1 MSGGDP
7 RTAARRRPWL
17 FALKIAVS
25 VGLVAWLARGLGWK
39 AIVNAMARAQPAH
52 VLLAAG
58 LLVVSH
64 LFASWQWGR
73 LLARVGVSVRPWR
86 VVGYTWAAALGN
98 LVLPTGAG
106 GDVARVIGA
115 GRESGEGAAVLAA
128 TLVDRLLGLSMLGTL
143 GLLGLLRMPELEG
156 THSGRTVMVAIM
168 ANAAAT
174 LGLLVFLLGPMRAKA
189 LSWLAKRLPGR
200 PGQRAAELGAALD
213 RLRTRPGFLALLGIS
228 LAVQTCRILAHAEVA
243 RALDI
248 RVGLGYF
255 FAFVPLLAIAVSLP
269 VSVGGIG
276 VRESLGAF
284 LFGFLQVDAARGS
297 AMQLLAYLLTIAVTL
312 PGVAAFAALTRAP
325 RNAPRPAREAGG

>member
-1 MSGGDP
+1 MTALDP
-7 RTAARRRPWL
+7 GAAVRRRPWL
-17 FALKIAVS
+17 FVLKIAVS
-25 VGLVAWLARGLGWK
+25 VGLVAWLARGLGLK
-39 AIVNAMARAQPAH
+39 AIASAMARAEPAH
-52 VLLAAG
+52 LLVAAG
-58 LLVVSH
+58 LLVISH

-73 LLARVGVSVRPWR
+73 LLARAGVSVRPWR

-115 GRESGEGAAVLAA
+115 GRESGEGAVVLAA

-143 GLLGLLRMPELEG
+143 GLLGLWRLPALEG
-156 THSGRTVMVAIM
+156 THSGRTVMVAIL

-189 LSWLAKRLPGR
+189 LSWLARRLPGR
-200 PGQRAAELGAALD
+200 PGKRASELGSALD
-213 RLRTRPGFLALLGIS
+213 RLRTRPGFLALIGIS
-228 LAVQTCRILAHAEVA
+228 LVVQTCRILAHAEVA

-312 PGVAAFAALTRAP
+312 PGVVAFAALTRAP

>member
-1 MSGGDP
+1 MRERDP
-7 RTAARRRPWL
+7 ARPGHRRRWL
-17 FALKIAVS
+17 VALKLAVS
-25 VGLVAWLARGLGWK
+25 LGLVAWLARGLGLH
-39 AIVNAMARAQPAH
+39 AIVQAMAKAEPGH
-52 VLLAAG
+52 
-58 LLVVSH
+58 LLVAASLLVASH

-73 LLARVGVSVRPWR
+73 LLARTGVKVRPWR

-115 GRESGEGAAVLAA
+115 GRESGEGAAVLGA
-128 TLVDRLLGLSMLGTL
+128 TLVDRLLGLSTLGAL
-143 GLLGLLRMPELEG
+143 GLLGLTRLPELEG
-156 THSGRTVMVAIM
+156 THSGRTVVVAIL

-174 LGLLVFLLGPMRAKA
+174 LGLLTFLLGPMRAKA
-189 LSWLAKRLPGR
+189 LSWLARRLPGR
-200 PGQRAAELGAALD
+200 PAQRAAELGAALD
-213 RLRTRPGFLALLGIS
+213 RLRKRPGFLTLIGIS
-228 LAVQTCRILAHAEVA
+228 LLVQTCRILAHAEVA

-284 LFGFLQVDAARGS
+284 LFGFLGIDAARGS
-297 AMQLLAYLLTIAVTL
+297 AMQLLAYLVTIAVTL
-312 PGVAAFAALTRAP
+312 PGVVGFAILTRAP
-325 RNAPRPAREAGG
+325 RNAPRPAGEAGG